1 VSAVAHTVRVLAAT
15 VHVLDPIQRTPLIL
29 SANTEV
35 TDSAIAEQIT
45 NPRCWQAGTPLATKT
60 TRKMK
65 SADS

>member
-1 VSAVAHTVRVLAAT
+1 MSAVAHSAGVLAAI
-15 VHVLDPIQRTPLIL
+15 VHVLDPVQRVPLIL
-29 SANTEV
+29 PANTEV

-45 NPRCWQAGTPLATKT
+45 NPHCWGAGTPPATKT